1 MLISATYYLQP
12 TYINQNTKARAAIYW
27 MGKSTRWGKKI
38 ENRVIVNYIFVCK
51 NLSWA
56 KYVIPSAKLMA
67 FIDQ

>member
-1 MLISATYYLQP
+1 
-12 TYINQNTKARAAIYW
+12 
-27 MGKSTRWGKKI
+27 MGKSKRWEKI

-67 FIDQ
+67 FIISKTSLNILQISGLVRT